1 MLGNLPVTVFNK
13 CYLLML
19 TCILKT
25 VKKKSR
31 RNLPS
36 TVISKSPY
44 LVPALFQ
51 DTGNAKVNKTCYYP
65 KEVQA
70 LVNFP
75 KLLMKM
81 LVAQSCPILCDTMA
95 CPWNSPGK
103 NTRAG
108 CHSLLQ
114 GIFPTWGL
122 NPNVLHCRQILY
134 HLSYQGSPELLI
146 KFLKIDRDHFHMSIL
161 LIYTEFHQ

>member
-25 VKKKSR
+25 VKKKKKSR

-51 DTGNAKVNKTCYYP
+51 DTGNTKVNKTW
-65 KEVQA
+65 
-70 LVNFP
+70 
-75 KLLMKM
+75 LL
-81 LVAQSCPILCDTMA
+81 S
-95 CPWNSPGK
+95 
-103 NTRAG
+103 
-108 CHSLLQ
+108 
-114 GIFPTWGL
+114 
-122 NPNVLHCRQILY
+122 
-134 HLSYQGSPELLI
+134 QGSLG
-146 KFLKIDRDHFHMSIL
+146 SG
-161 LIYTEFHQ
+161 